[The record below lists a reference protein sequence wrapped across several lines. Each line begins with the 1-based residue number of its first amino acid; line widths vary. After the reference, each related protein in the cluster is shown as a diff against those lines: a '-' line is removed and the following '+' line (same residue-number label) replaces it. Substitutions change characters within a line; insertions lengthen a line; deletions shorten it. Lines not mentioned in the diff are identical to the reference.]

1 MSKINNAFKKVAK
14 VLFPKTLKRCE
25 ERKALSEKFKHI
37 YITRKQHFEEEKL
50 ASNSFA
56 KNETIEPRF
65 FFFTVVDHANIGD
78 HAIMVAQYEMI
89 RKMFPTAQIVEYDC
103 FTYLKNIE
111 MIKKDISVKDILIIN
126 GGGNMGN
133 QYVLEET
140 VRQSVIENFPN
151 NSIFSFP
158 QTIFFCEDES
168 RKDDIKKLID
178 WYSNHN
184 GYYLDYNLRWTV
196 EDEKDKFKWN
206 YSHHDFLQVIA
217 REEKSYEIMKGLLPN
232 QDILLM
238 PDIVLSLGDLVLP
251 KRENKNG
258 LLCLRADT
266 ESKLSFENKE
276 LLENAVRKFC
286 SEVVLTD
293 TVHTEEVPH
302 ELKHIHTYK
311 ILGEFARAKFVVT
324 DRLHGMIFAAITG
337 TPCVA
342 MANYNHKVKETYKWL
357 KDLPYIA
364 FCEDITNIE
373 TCIEKVLSCKYPVY
387 PIKQMRAKFEP
398 LKKLLRLTYK
408 TNRRI

>member
-1 MSKINNAFKKVAK
+1 
-14 VLFPKTLKRCE
+14 
-25 ERKALSEKFKHI
+25 
-37 YITRKQHFEEEKL
+37 
-50 ASNSFA
+50 
-56 KNETIEPRF
+56 
-65 FFFTVVDHANIGD
+65 
-78 HAIMVAQYEMI
+78 
-89 RKMFPTAQIVEYDC
+89 
-103 FTYLKNIE
+103 
-111 MIKKDISVKDILIIN
+111 
-126 GGGNMGN
+126 
-133 QYVLEET
+133 
-140 VRQSVIENFPN
+140 
-151 NSIFSFP
+151 
-158 QTIFFCEDES
+158 
-168 RKDDIKKLID
+168 
-178 WYSNHN
+178 
-184 GYYLDYNLRWTV
+184 
-196 EDEKDKFKWN
+196 
-206 YSHHDFLQVIA
+206 
-217 REEKSYEIMKGLLPN
+217 MKELLPYQN
-232 QDILLM
+232 IFLI
-238 PDIVLSLGDLVLP
+238 PDTVLSLNNLVLP

-357 KDLPYIA
+357 KDLPYIV
-364 FCEDITNIE
+364 FCEDIKDIE